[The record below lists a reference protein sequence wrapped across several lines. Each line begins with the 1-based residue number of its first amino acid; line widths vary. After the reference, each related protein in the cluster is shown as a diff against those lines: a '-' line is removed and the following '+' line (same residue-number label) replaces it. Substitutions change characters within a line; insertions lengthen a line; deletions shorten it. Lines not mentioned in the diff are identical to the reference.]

1 MRNVMTSAAET
12 EIGALFVNG
21 QEAAYIWTVLK
32 EMGHPQTE
40 PTPIVTDNSTAEGFA
55 NNNIKVKR
63 SKAMDMRFYWIQDR
77 TGQGQFAI
85 YWERGQGNLAD
96 YYTKHHPPSHHI
108 AVRPTYLQTS
118 QLAMQPQ
125 PSEGEGVLILD
136 SGLNQ
141 SLATRDPS
149 PTESTDPVPLTDS
162 PRIATAQP
170 STNGTQMVERA
181 WPAWRG

>member
-1 MRNVMTSAAET
+1 MKNVMASATEA
-12 EIGALFVNG
+12 EIGAIYHDAKDGVMIR
-21 QEAAYIWTVLK
+21 QVLI
-32 EMGHPQTE
+32 EMGHPQP
-40 PTPIVTDNSTAEGFA
+40 PTPIQTDKA
-55 NNNIKVKR
+55 NAAGISNNTIKQRK

-141 SLATRDPS
+141 SPATRDPS
-149 PTESTDPVPLTDS
+149 PTESTDPIPLTDS